1 MQIADVFDSLK
12 ARECVSNSHF
22 DRLYPPHIRRW
33 GERHWTS
40 ITVALEA
47 AAFLAEHN
55 ACDAPRKIID
65 VGSGAGKFCIVG
77 ALSTDAFFVGAEHR
91 RELSDIARGL
101 VREYKI
107 ERVRFVCKD
116 ALELDWSD
124 YTGAYL
130 FNPFQENVEESAK
143 LDDSV
148 SCRPENYKKY
158 VAQLEAKLAKAPTGF
173 RLVTYYGFGGVIPSD
188 YERVD
193 TATDK
198 NLEFFVRV

>member
-1 MQIADVFDSLK
+1 M
-12 ARECVSNSHF
+12 
-22 DRLYPPHIRRW
+22 
-33 GERHWTS
+33 
-40 ITVALEA
+40 ALEA
-47 AAFLAEHN
+47 AAFLADRE
-55 ACDAPRKIID
+55 ASDTPRKIID

-91 RELSDIARGL
+91 RELTDMARTL
-101 VREYKI
+101 VREHKI
-107 ERVRFVCKD
+107 ERTRFVCKD
-116 ALELDWSD
+116 ALEMDWSEF
-124 YTGAYL
+124 TGAYV
-130 FNPFQENVEESAK
+130 FNPFQENVEEAAK
-143 LDDSV
+143 LDDAV
-148 SCRPENYKKY
+148 SCSPANYKKY